1 MYEQGHWLRSQTTWF
16 LILAPVFTNVLENV
30 KHLLNLSVAQFSAD
44 APDLKHLAHLTEES
58 IHVSDPT
65 LDTACEKAR
74 SPLQFVDEES
84 EGKRRQNTSQ
94 AHTDGK

>member
-1 MYEQGHWLRSQTTWF
+1 M
-16 LILAPVFTNVLENV
+16 
-30 KHLLNLSVAQFSAD
+30 
-44 APDLKHLAHLTEES
+44 AHLTEES

-65 LDTACEKAR
+65 LDTACEKGM

-84 EGKRRQNTSQ
+84 EGKRRHTTSQ